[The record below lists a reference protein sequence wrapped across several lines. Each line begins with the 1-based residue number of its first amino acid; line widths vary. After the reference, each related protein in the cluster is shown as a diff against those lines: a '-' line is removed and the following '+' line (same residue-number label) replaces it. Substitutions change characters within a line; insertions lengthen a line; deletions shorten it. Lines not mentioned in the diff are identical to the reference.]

1 VRTPEDD
8 PEAVAELLCDEID
21 GQDIDGFRYFVEDHR
36 GRAQVRYEIPFGGVG
51 NLTTKLD
58 IGPAPWLP
66 PDERGWVQ
74 LPVHAAYG
82 LPLAI
87 PVMSLAENMAEKV
100 ARLTRRTPAR
110 DVYDL
115 AWISSTSPHS
125 GFDRALVRR
134 LAVLK
139 NWVDQ
144 HGLSSPP
151 AAWRPVTSAIPYDPG
166 RWQMTRRAADF
177 DEDSIGILAV
187 PPPSLDAL
195 GDQLR
200 THFSFLADLDGTER
214 RIVAGGAGSRNLVLE
229 AINSL
234 PGSRLANRPLY

>member
-1 VRTPEDD
+1 
-8 PEAVAELLCDEID
+8 
-21 GQDIDGFRYFVEDHR
+21 
-36 GRAQVRYEIPFGGVG
+36 
-51 NLTTKLD
+51 
-58 IGPAPWLP
+58 
-66 PDERGWVQ
+66 
-74 LPVHAAYG
+74 
-82 LPLAI
+82 
-87 PVMSLAENMAEKV
+87 
-100 ARLTRRTPAR
+100 
-110 DVYDL
+110 
-115 AWISSTSPHS
+115 
-125 GFDRALVRR
+125 VRR

>member
-1 VRTPEDD
+1 MRNPDDD
-8 PEAVAELLCDEID
+8 PEAVAELLRGEID
-21 GQDIDGFRYFVEDHR
+21 GHDIDGFRYFVNDHR
-36 GRAQVRYEIPFGGVG
+36 GRAQVRYETPFGGVG

-66 PDERGWVQ
+66 PDERGWVR
-74 LPVHAAYG
+74 LPVHAAYD
-82 LPLAI
+82 LPPAI
-87 PVMSLAENMAEKV
+87 PVMSLAENMAEKI

-115 AWISSTSPHS
+115 AWICSTSPHS
-125 GFDRALVRR
+125 GFDRVLVRR

-151 AAWRPVTSAIPYDPG
+151 AAWRPVTGAIPYDPG
-166 RWQMTRRAADF
+166 RWQTTRRAADF

-187 PPPSLDAL
+187 LPPSLDAL

-200 THFSFLADLDGTER
+200 MHFGFLADLDGTER

-229 AINSL
+229 ALSSL
-234 PGSRLANRPLY
+234 PGSRFASRPLY